1 MSVLSLCHYYLQ
13 LLVGA
18 GEVRRIEQI
27 GGLKSI
33 PAVGM
38 QLIRY
43 RHGEFGLTGPRVLL
57 PVLKMMAM
65 AMTSVGA
72 MTLRQRCSC

>member
-1 MSVLSLCHYYLQ
+1 MSVLSFCHYYQ

-18 GEVRRIEQI
+18 GEVRRVEQI

-57 PVLKMMAM
+57 LDLKMM

>member
-1 MSVLSLCHYYLQ
+1 M
-13 LLVGA
+13 LVGA
-18 GEVRRIEQI
+18 GEVRRVEQI

-43 RHGEFGLTGPRVLL
+43 RHGEFGLTGRRVLL
-57 PVLKMMAM
+57 LVLKMMT
-65 AMTSVGA
+65 MTSVGA